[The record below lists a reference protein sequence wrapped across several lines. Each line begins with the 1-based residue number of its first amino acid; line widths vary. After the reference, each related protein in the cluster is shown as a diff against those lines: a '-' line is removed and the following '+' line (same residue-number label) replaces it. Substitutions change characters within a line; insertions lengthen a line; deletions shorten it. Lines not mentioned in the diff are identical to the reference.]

1 MKKSVILMFLL
12 MIILSINV
20 SAEDN
25 VKYEEDYFLLSGEIY
40 NLRNDRG
47 IEMYFDAS
55 VNLTS
60 LENNIFVSS
69 DDAGNG
75 NRIDVYIRA
84 NSNVVSLSP
93 MYVWP
98 EGEVYIFVKE
108 DICDVNGNRLGQNLK
123 YKMNIRGSVYD
134 K

>member
-69 DDAGNG
+69 DDSGNG

-123 YKMNIRGSVYD
+123 YKLNVRGSVYD

>member
-69 DDAGNG
+69 DDSGNG

-123 YKMNIRGSVYD
+123 YKLNIRGSVYG

>member
-69 DDAGNG
+69 DDSGNG

>member
-69 DDAGNG
+69 DDSGNG

-123 YKMNIRGSVYD
+123 YKLNIRGSVYD

>member
-1 MKKSVILMFLL
+1 MFLL

-69 DDAGNG
+69 DDSGNG

-123 YKMNIRGSVYD
+123 YKLNIRGSVYD

>member
-60 LENNIFVSS
+60 LENNIFVS
-69 DDAGNG
+69 
-75 NRIDVYIRA
+75 
-84 NSNVVSLSP
+84 
-93 MYVWP
+93 
-98 EGEVYIFVKE
+98 
-108 DICDVNGNRLGQNLK
+108 
-123 YKMNIRGSVYD
+123 
-134 K
+134 